1 MIVIITLSGCS
12 TKGIL
17 DKNEQIRPAES
28 SSHLFSKEPS
38 DKALFEEALSFLR
51 NQDKEQNYTEAK
63 SRLQNL
69 VTEFPDSKWMPG
81 ASALLVTLNNIAAL
95 QAELKREKLKTQGDQ
110 VRLTKEIRDLKD
122 NVKQAEE
129 KYSVEVNRL
138 QQENE
143 QLKKDIQQLKNLE
156 IHLEKREK
164 MLR

>member
-1 MIVIITLSGCS
+1 MAITLAGCS
-12 TKGIL
+12 AKGIL
-17 DKNEQIRPAES
+17 DKNEQKMAPAES
-28 SSHLFSKEPS
+28 SNHLFSKEPS
-38 DKALFEEALSFLR
+38 DKQLFEEALSFLR
-51 NQDKEQNYTEAK
+51 NQKNEQNYTEAER
-63 SRLQNL
+63 RLQDL
-69 VTEFPDSKWMPG
+69 VKEFPDSKWILG
-81 ASALLVTLNNIAAL
+81 ARALLVTLNNIAAL
-95 QAELKREKLKTQGDQ
+95 QAELKKEKLKTQEDQ
-110 VRLTKEIRDLKD
+110 VKLAKEIRDLKD